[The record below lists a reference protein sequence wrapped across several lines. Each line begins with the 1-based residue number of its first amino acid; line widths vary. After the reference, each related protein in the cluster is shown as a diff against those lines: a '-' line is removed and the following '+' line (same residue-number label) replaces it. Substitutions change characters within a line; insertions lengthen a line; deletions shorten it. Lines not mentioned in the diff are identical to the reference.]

1 MFKKVIG
8 LVLSISLISTGLLD
22 AVSFGA
28 SADHRG
34 TDNSTTA
41 SSASTEFLTVSG
53 IIRQFD
59 VRENWIDEQ
68 LSKGYTLYQI
78 YQALLGGKD
87 GYEKA
92 ISQFRPAWEIEQA
105 ADLFPTSGQ
114 AKESSAQ
121 KSSLPVVFAAADDYD
136 QLAIEQLSLLDES
149 SMYEMGYAEDSVDA
163 ATGNVRLLATDLT
176 LPGALPFWLTRIYES
191 ARASEEIGV
200 ALENG
205 AYVNRT
211 AARREERESALGRGW
226 RWGLPFIE
234 EREGTRI
241 LDFPGIGRY
250 SLSDDLKLQGY
261 PWNDLLLTA
270 DATKTVGGLTS
281 DTKVSVLNGNQY
293 YFSAS
298 GHLILIADNYGNQV
312 EFYYTAQNNATVLSR
327 IKNSDG
333 NELTFAYAAGQVTV
347 AQTGT
352 DRKMEYYTTVDNG
365 QPVLKEVKDALGR
378 STKYFYTYPES
389 RYNFL
394 AALKDQE
401 VQQPVKRSA
410 LLMRVIYPASG
421 TTEFDYVPARKQIG
435 EYATDFVFKAK
446 ERKNVYSTPL
456 GDVVLRPVEFS
467 YSGEDLNSFGQAA
480 AWTTTIKEAR
490 TTDTL
495 KFRKA
500 FLGAVSRIGCILMSR
515 EVKKQPR
522 DLSGNFVMM
531 M

>member
-68 LSKGYTLYQI
+68 LSKGYTPYQI

-211 AARREERESALGRGW
+211 AARREERESALGP
-226 RWGLPFIE
+226 GLE
-234 EREGTRI
+234 MG
-241 LDFPGIGRY
+241 
-250 SLSDDLKLQGY
+250 
-261 PWNDLLLTA
+261 
-270 DATKTVGGLTS
+270 
-281 DTKVSVLNGNQY
+281 
-293 YFSAS
+293 AS
-298 GHLILIADNYGNQV
+298 FH
-312 EFYYTAQNNATVLSR
+312 
-327 IKNSDG
+327 
-333 NELTFAYAAGQVTV
+333 
-347 AQTGT
+347 
-352 DRKMEYYTTVDNG
+352 
-365 QPVLKEVKDALGR
+365 
-378 STKYFYTYPES
+378 
-389 RYNFL
+389 
-394 AALKDQE
+394 
-401 VQQPVKRSA
+401 
-410 LLMRVIYPASG
+410 
-421 TTEFDYVPARKQIG
+421 
-435 EYATDFVFKAK
+435 
-446 ERKNVYSTPL
+446 
-456 GDVVLRPVEFS
+456 
-467 YSGEDLNSFGQAA
+467 
-480 AWTTTIKEAR
+480 
-490 TTDTL
+490 
-495 KFRKA
+495 
-500 FLGAVSRIGCILMSR
+500 
-515 EVKKQPR
+515 
-522 DLSGNFVMM
+522 
-531 M
+531 